1 MTNKSKIVTFSI
13 LGLLAITVFIQYE
26 IREYVRFVPSDYW
39 FLKFALHYFV
49 GTFLVLISAVGGI
62 KLFVKQKTLIN
73 SMPLIIVLA
82 GLTTVWVIRQ
92 QTKPIAFENIILKN
106 NLYVDSASGILLDGT
121 YKSPS
126 QWDGFGIDEHCWKG
140 QFENGIPIGKWMY
153 SYKGDLIHA
162 GEYLEKTALN
172 DRLRERAKCKR
183 VDINV
188 WQEGDN
194 PILTI
199 DLINPIL
206 KDSATLETISDLTIQ
221 MLQHKFKFKTLF
233 IDEVS
238 SKERTT
244 LIQKNIP

>member
-1 MTNKSKIVTFSI
+1 MTYKSKIVTFAI
-13 LGLLAITVFIQYE
+13 LGFLAITIFIQYE
-26 IREYVRFVPSDYW
+26 IREYVRFVPSYYW
-39 FLKFALHYFV
+39 FLKFALHYVV

-73 SMPLIIVLA
+73 SMPLIILLA

-92 QTKPIAFENIILKN
+92 QTKIIAFENILLKN

-126 QWDGFGIDEHCWKG
+126 QWDGFGKDEHCWKG

-153 SYKGDLIHA
+153 SYKGDLIHS
-162 GEYLEKTALN
+162 GEYLKKSQLN
-172 DRLRERAKCKR
+172 DKILVLAKCKR

-188 WQEGDN
+188 WQEGDD

-199 DLINPIL
+199 DLINPTT
-206 KDSATLETISDLTIQ
+206 KDSATLETISDLSIQ

-238 SKERTT
+238 SKERIT
-244 LIQKNIP
+244 LMQKNIP

>member
-1 MTNKSKIVTFSI
+1 MTYKSKIVTFSI

-26 IREYVRFVPSDYW
+26 TREYVRCIPSDYW
-39 FLKFALHYFV
+39 FLKFVLHYVV

-62 KLFVKQKTLIN
+62 KLFVKQKTLIS
-73 SMPLIIVLA
+73 SMPLIILLA

-92 QTKPIAFENIILKN
+92 QTKIIAFENIIFKN

-126 QWDGFGIDEHCWKG
+126 QWDGFGNDEHCWKG

-162 GEYLEKTALN
+162 GKYLEKTELN
-172 DRLRERAKCKR
+172 DKLLGLAKCKR

-188 WQEGDN
+188 WQEGDD

-199 DLINPIL
+199 DLINPTL

-238 SKERTT
+238 SKERIT
-244 LIQKNIP
+244 LMKKNIP